1 MHNHFH
7 FKSLH
12 CNAHY
17 CLCHLLVSLKIH
29 DFNYVYTCMCF
40 VPAEKGFKLPK
51 LGGGR
56 GKSRGSGRTRG
67 TRTMPVFGGGDSPR
81 GTPVPAA
88 RTLPNP
94 VEIVEFFLYADSRER
109 VDSVKG
115 LLRQLIDDE
124 CKTEAVEDPAILE
137 LSQDQVEEIEAL
149 GNHTHV
155 GIQVDRTD
163 FLPRIKVTGP
173 VHERKTV
180 LAEIRRII
188 ADFKNKQLE
197 VDKYARECQ
206 W

>member
-1 MHNHFH
+1 MLFR
-7 FKSLH
+7 SP
-12 CNAHY
+12 
-17 CLCHLLVSLKIH
+17 
-29 DFNYVYTCMCF
+29 VY
-40 VPAEKGFKLPK
+40 
-51 LGGGR
+51 
-56 GKSRGSGRTRG
+56 
-67 TRTMPVFGGGDSPR
+67 GGGDSPR